1 MAETIVKK
9 LIGLLDA
16 KQPAA
21 LRRAAALVLG
31 ELGVKEREVGE
42 ALVAVLDDP
51 DAELRMEAM
60 KAAGA
65 LKVEPALKQ
74 LLARV
79 ALGGTEAD
87 VAAQAAASLGAKGVH
102 ALQDM
107 MAKTAPGLRRRI
119 AAALAA
125 GGSRS
130 AETAAL
136 ETLLDGDP
144 GVIDAACRTLI
155 TEVRAL
161 PPAQRK
167 TVADQVHDLL
177 ASGTKKSPLS
187 PHSEAALLRLFTA
200 IGDGRVEEVCWPRT
214 EAGRPL
220 GLRAE
225 ALQALGKLPELKN
238 KQAFKALLACALDR
252 DFRVVAPALMMLK
265 HQEATGKS
273 LAAWLPLLQ
282 APDVAARRFAIDKLA
297 GHDSAE
303 LATEL
308 LAALKHPDRGLRE
321 QALAALAKME
331 HGRDALAGELLA
343 AATPD
348 EAWQLARAQ
357 AGLSKDYSPALRT
370 KLFSK
375 ASTYLEADDR
385 RGDALLSV
393 LRQAE
398 PKELRD
404 RLADRAVALRK
415 KKQYDAALH
424 YLRLLAQ
431 DPACGEA
438 MRFELAACG
447 LKVSPKD
454 LALPSRAADHCLH
467 QFARLIHSH
476 ETDPLVHVQK
486 AAWLEAEDLFYL
498 GFHFIEAA
506 GPEREFGGQVL
517 HLLLKKAGRTKLAKD
532 ARAKL
537 KGAGLA

>member
-1 MAETIVKK
+1 MADATVKK
-9 LIGLLDA
+9 LLGLLDA

-31 ELGVKEREVGE
+31 EIGVKEREVGE
-42 ALVAVLDDP
+42 ALCAVLDDA
-51 DAELRMEAM
+51 DAELRVAAM
-60 KAAGA
+60 KAVGA
-65 LKVEPALKQ
+65 LKVEAGLKQ

-79 ALGGTEAD
+79 ALGGEEAD

-107 MAKTAPGLRRRI
+107 MHKTAPGLRRRI
-119 AAALAA
+119 AGALAT

-155 TEVRAL
+155 AEIRAL

-167 TVADQVHDLL
+167 TVADQVFDLL
-177 ASGTKKSPLS
+177 GSGTKKEPLS
-187 PHSEAALLRLFTA
+187 PHSEIALLRLFA
-200 IGDGRVEEVCWPRT
+200 AVGDARVEEVCWPRT

-220 GLRAE
+220 GLRNE

-238 KQAFKALLACALDR
+238 KHAPKALLACALDR

-265 HQEATGKS
+265 NENVTGKN
-273 LAAWLPLLQ
+273 LAAWLPLLE
-282 APDVAARRFAIDKLA
+282 AHDVATRRFAIEKFA
-297 GHDSAE
+297 GRESPE
-303 LATEL
+303 LAAAL
-308 LAALKHPDRGLRE
+308 LTQLKHPDRGLRE
-321 QALAALAKME
+321 QALAALGKME

-343 AATPD
+343 AGTVD

-357 AGLSKDYSPALRT
+357 TGLSQSYSAALRT
-370 KLFSK
+370 KIFSK
-375 ASTYLEADDR
+375 ASAYLEVDDR

-393 LRQAE
+393 LRHADA
-398 PKELRD
+398 KELRD
-404 RLADRAVALRK
+404 RLAERAVALRK
-415 KKQYDAALH
+415 KKQYDGALH

-447 LKVSPKD
+447 LKVSAKD
-454 LALPSRAADHCLH
+454 LALPSRGADPCLH

-476 ETDPLVHVQK
+476 ETPPLTYVQK

-498 GFHFIEAA
+498 GFHFVEAS
-506 GPEREFGGQVL
+506 GPEREFGGEVL
-517 HLLLKKAGRTKLAKD
+517 KLLLKKAGRTKLAKD
-532 ARAKL
+532 AKAKL
-537 KGAGLA
+537 KGAGLD